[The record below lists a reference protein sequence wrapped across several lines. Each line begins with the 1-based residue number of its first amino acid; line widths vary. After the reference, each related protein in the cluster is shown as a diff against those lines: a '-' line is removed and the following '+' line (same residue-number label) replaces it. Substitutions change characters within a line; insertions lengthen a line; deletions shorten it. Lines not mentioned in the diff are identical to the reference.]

1 MATGPVSLLRDR
13 RGVAAA
19 EFALVIPVLLL
30 MVFAV
35 LQFGVLFVANAGLQ
49 NAVGEGARVATL
61 WPRRTTAEITSEI
74 NASRF
79 GLNPTG
85 LSQPQLTYGQA
96 NGQDFVEL
104 TMTYTT
110 DLDFIFFKV
119 EDIQLQET
127 RRAYM
132 P

>member
-1 MATGPVSLLRDR
+1 MLLRDR
-13 RGVAAA
+13 RGAAAA
-19 EFALVIPVLLL
+19 EFALAIPVLLL

-49 NAVGEGARVATL
+49 NAVGHGARVATL
-61 WPRRTTAEITSEI
+61 WPRRTTADITSEI

-79 GLNPTG
+79 GLNPAG

>member
-1 MATGPVSLLRDR
+1 MSMCAHRLLGDR
-13 RGVAAA
+13 RGATAA
-19 EFALVIPVLLL
+19 EFALAVPVLLL
-30 MVFAV
+30 MLFTV
-35 LQFGVLFVANAGLQ
+35 LQFGVLYVANAGLQ

-61 WPRRTTAEITSEI
+61 WPRRSTAEITSEI
-74 NASRF
+74 NAARF
-79 GLNPTG
+79 GLNPSG
-85 LSQPQLTYGQA
+85 LSEPQLTYGQA

-104 TMTYTT
+104 RMTYTT

-119 EDIQLQET
+119 EDVQLQET

>member
-1 MATGPVSLLRDR
+1 MSMCAHRLLRDR
-13 RGVAAA
+13 RGATAA
-19 EFALVIPVLLL
+19 EFALAVPVLLL
-30 MVFAV
+30 MLFTV
-35 LQFGVLFVANAGLQ
+35 LQFGVLYVANAGLQ

-61 WPRRTTAEITSEI
+61 WPRRSTAEITSEI
-74 NASRF
+74 NAARF
-79 GLNPTG
+79 GLNPGG

-104 TMTYTT
+104 SMTYTT

-119 EDIQLQET
+119 EDVQLQET

>member
-1 MATGPVSLLRDR
+1 MLRALTSLRRDR
-13 RGVAAA
+13 RAAAAA
-19 EFALVIPVLLL
+19 EVAIAIPVLML
-30 MVFAV
+30 MLFATV
-35 LQFGVLFVANAGLQ
+35 QFGALFLANAGLQ

-61 WPRRTTAEITSEI
+61 WPRRTSGEITTEI
-74 NASRF
+74 NASKF
-79 GLNPTG
+79 GLNPAG
-85 LSQPQLTYGQA
+85 LSQPQLTYGQVG
-96 NGQDFVEL
+96 GQDFVDVS
-104 TMTYTT
+104 MTYTT

>member
-1 MATGPVSLLRDR
+1 MSTCPDRLLRDR
-13 RGVAAA
+13 RGATAA
-19 EFALVIPVLLL
+19 EFALAVPVLLL
-30 MVFAV
+30 MLFTV
-35 LQFGVLFVANAGLQ
+35 LQFGVLYVANAGLQ

-61 WPRRTTAEITSEI
+61 WPRRSTAEITSEI
-74 NASRF
+74 NAARF
-79 GLNPTG
+79 GLNPAG
-85 LSQPQLTYGQA
+85 LSQPQLTYGRA

-104 TMTYTT
+104 SMTYTT

-119 EDIQLQET
+119 EDVQLQET